1 MSDPEAE
8 AAAAAYEQAL
18 REASLPRRCTR
29 CWIVS
34 REDTCWVCGEA
45 TEVGGFTLAEQGRAQ
60 PTPVTEGERLRELIR
75 KYRTR
80 IPRRRWWPPSARP
93 RPAPGEEEDG
103 EGREPRGKP

>member
-8 AAAAAYEQAL
+8 AAAAAYERAM
-18 REASLPRRCTR
+18 REVSLPRRCTR

-60 PTPVTEGERLRELIR
+60 PTPATEGERLRELIR
-75 KYRTR
+75 QYRAR
-80 IPRRRWWPPSARP
+80 IPRRRWWPPNARLRSALVD
-93 RPAPGEEEDG
+93 EEDG
-103 EGREPRGKP
+103 EGGRPDS

>member
-8 AAAAAYEQAL
+8 AAAAAYERAL
-18 REASLPRRCTR
+18 RESAVPRRCTR

-60 PTPVTEGERLRELIR
+60 PTPATEVERLREIIR
-75 KYRTR
+75 QYRAK
-80 IPRRRWWPPSARP
+80 IPRRRWWPPNPRLRSAP
-93 RPAPGEEEDG
+93 HAEEDSH
-103 EGREPRGKP
+103 E